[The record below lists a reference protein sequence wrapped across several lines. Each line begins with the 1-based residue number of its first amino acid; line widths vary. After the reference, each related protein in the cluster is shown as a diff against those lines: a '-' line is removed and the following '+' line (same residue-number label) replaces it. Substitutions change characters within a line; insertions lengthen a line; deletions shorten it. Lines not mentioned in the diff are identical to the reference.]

1 MDTNGDGVLTIDE
14 LQKGYFEYMGE
25 MALFS
30 GADVAEI
37 LTQVDFND
45 NGVID
50 YSEFITA
57 ASSISEMLSSKHL

>member
-1 MDTNGDGVLTIDE
+1 MDANGDGVLTIDE

-37 LTQVDFND
+37 LT
-45 NGVID
+45 
-50 YSEFITA
+50 
-57 ASSISEMLSSKHL
+57 